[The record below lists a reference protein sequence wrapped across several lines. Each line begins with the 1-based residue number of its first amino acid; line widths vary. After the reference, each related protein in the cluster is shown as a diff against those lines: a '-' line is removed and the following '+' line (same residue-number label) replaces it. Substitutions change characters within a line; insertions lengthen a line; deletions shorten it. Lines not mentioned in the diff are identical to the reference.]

1 MKKILVVLILSLF
14 SLTSYAQ
21 SILGGKVTGNFQM
34 DIQASKEDSIIGAEK
49 VNEKL
54 LSNAFANI
62 NYTSGDFSAGLRFE
76 SYLNPILGFDA
87 QYKGVGIPYRY
98 ASYKKD
104 YLEVTVGNYYEQF
117 GNGLIFR
124 SYEERNL
131 GLDNAMDGLR
141 IVAKPVSGVSIKGVI
156 GKQRYYW
163 EDIWK
168 NNNGLIR
175 GLDAEISL
183 NDLITKL
190 NSNEKKAV
198 FNHSVIS
205 KYINTC
211 RYIGLDI
218 PKIHN
223 KYFVASLP
231 FGLNLSTKDLELI
244 GELINIANDKA
255 VKRMFGHLDYYFENY
270 NKQVLVKLKASAD
283 YWRINPN
290 EFAPKNKK
298 GQPKQLGVWDYEG
311 TYDDGNDQTE
321 DVTNYKHYE
330 GDLDKYLLDATGA
343 KKASITIEAAIEKEA
358 KEAIGPL
365 LIMYACA
372 KALDADGVSNT
383 VVEYINK
390 DIGAGAYDE
399 QTDDVKAEAVEN
411 AKNFLVTDEV
421 FKAYKKS
428 LGRAAYR
435 NYEAAYGEINIRAS
449 LQFNRLF
456 YYLTCTDL
464 ENNEEDNKTDIAY
477 TTPAEG
483 EDAKIAFRTIK
494 YILVEDDGVEDDDH
508 EAEADG
514 SHDHDGDGVADH

>member
-1 MKKILVVLILSLF
+1 MKKILVILFLSLF

-190 NSNEKKAV
+190 
-198 FNHSVIS
+198 I
-205 KYINTC
+205 
-211 RYIGLDI
+211 
-218 PKIHN
+218 
-223 KYFVASLP
+223 
-231 FGLNLSTKDLELI
+231 
-244 GELINIANDKA
+244 
-255 VKRMFGHLDYYFENY
+255 
-270 NKQVLVKLKASAD
+270 ASAT
-283 YWRINPN
+283 RLT
-290 EFAPKNKK
+290 
-298 GQPKQLGVWDYEG
+298 LGG
-311 TYDDGNDQTE
+311 
-321 DVTNYKHYE
+321 
-330 GDLDKYLLDATGA
+330 
-343 KKASITIEAAIEKEA
+343 SF
-358 KEAIGPL
+358 
-365 LIMYACA
+365 
-372 KALDADGVSNT
+372 VS
-383 VVEYINK
+383 V
-390 DIGAGAYDE
+390 
-399 QTDDVKAEAVEN
+399 
-411 AKNFLVTDEV
+411 
-421 FKAYKKS
+421 
-428 LGRAAYR
+428 
-435 NYEAAYGEINIRAS
+435 
-449 LQFNRLF
+449 
-456 YYLTCTDL
+456 
-464 ENNEEDNKTDIAY
+464 
-477 TTPAEG
+477 
-483 EDAKIAFRTIK
+483 
-494 YILVEDDGVEDDDH
+494 
-508 EAEADG
+508 
-514 SHDHDGDGVADH
+514 